1 MREGGTE
8 VVIRDLAGAETTL
21 RKDQIKARGV
31 REGSIMPPG
40 LADTLTLHELASL
53 LAYLGSTA
61 GK

>member
-1 MREGGTE
+1 M
-8 VVIRDLAGAETTL
+8 IRDLAGTETTL

-40 LADTLTLHELASL
+40 LGDTLTVQELASL
-53 LAYLGSTA
+53 LAYLGSTG